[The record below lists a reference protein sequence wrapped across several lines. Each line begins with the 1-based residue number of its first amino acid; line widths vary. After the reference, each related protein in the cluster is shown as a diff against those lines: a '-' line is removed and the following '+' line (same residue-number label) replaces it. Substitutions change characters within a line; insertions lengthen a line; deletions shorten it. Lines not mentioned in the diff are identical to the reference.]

1 MKKARIVILILSAA
15 LLAACGEPQSGS
27 QAEPEKKTTISRE
40 EYERHRLER
49 LEYYRAHK
57 VEGLQR
63 DEDCKYLTPQDS
75 LENADCSA
83 ASTLRLELHSE
94 LIQVNTDRMAAGQ
107 PPITI
112 DELYPG
118 VKRQESGPIKEIPKF
133 K

>member
-1 MKKARIVILILSAA
+1 MKKARIVILILSAV

-57 VEGLQR
+57 VEGLQKA
-63 DEDCKYLTPQDS
+63 EDCKHKYPEDQM
-75 LENADCSA
+75 EGADCEA
-83 ASTLRLELHSE
+83 AADFNLEIHNE
-94 LIQVNTDRMAAGQ
+94 LVQVNTDRLAAGK
-107 PPITI
+107 PMIHI
-112 DELYPG
+112 DDLYPG
-118 VKRQESGPIKEIPKF
+118 VKRHESGPIKEIPKF